1 MSDTYSDSQSP
12 RYLSSFFS
20 TASSLYQKAK
30 SINPMMGSK
39 IETIEVWI
47 QPLAKP
53 IITYSEPYITTLDTQ
68 LSSLMSKTTE
78 YIHTL
83 SDSMPLSLA
92 EKKRFYMTC
101 IQAWL
106 SNDLSYENLTRSLQ
120 TVFGEQLSQEM
131 VRSAEEFFTSAKE
144 FAGDLTN
151 IPEFTAHIL
160 AKGDTRI
167 KRELSNAWYDKK
179 VSNQRQFVQSLR
191 SNLTDVWDDK
201 MMETAQLY
209 YAVCLLQRDIKYGIA
224 VINERELSVVES
236 AIEIADKTSYLILAG
251 LDEIYNWAVD
261 SLDSKVVSKWV
272 PVPSSELQLRG
283 NDRLLAMNHRV
294 ASELSLSLKSALE
307 KLPTYYE
314 IQEYSLKDYKDLVL
328 DKLSNLQHI
337 KLDDIKESDIPEQTI
352 QRLDSML
359 EKVGLNKLVVTLHSR
374 VWFKIDKNHDG
385 KISVGDLYESVMVLI
400 NLNPLKYLLEMLVKS
415 DGQKQ
420 ER

>member
-1 MSDTYSDSQSP
+1 
-12 RYLSSFFS
+12 
-20 TASSLYQKAK
+20 
-30 SINPMMGSK
+30 
-39 IETIEVWI
+39 
-47 QPLAKP
+47 
-53 IITYSEPYITTLDTQ
+53 
-68 LSSLMSKTTE
+68 
-78 YIHTL
+78 
-83 SDSMPLSLA
+83 
-92 EKKRFYMTC
+92 
-101 IQAWL
+101 
-106 SNDLSYENLTRSLQ
+106 
-120 TVFGEQLSQEM
+120 
-131 VRSAEEFFTSAKE
+131 
-144 FAGDLTN
+144 
-151 IPEFTAHIL
+151 
-160 AKGDTRI
+160 
-167 KRELSNAWYDKK
+167 
-179 VSNQRQFVQSLR
+179 
-191 SNLTDVWDDK
+191 